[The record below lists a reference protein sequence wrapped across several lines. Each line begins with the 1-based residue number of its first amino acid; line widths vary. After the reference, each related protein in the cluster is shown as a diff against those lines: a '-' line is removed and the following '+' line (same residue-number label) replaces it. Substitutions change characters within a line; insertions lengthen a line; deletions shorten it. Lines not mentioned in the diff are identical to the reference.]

1 MVGLSRQEKNM
12 NSGSLSNCPKCS
24 SPTSTEAL
32 ECSACGIL
40 FSKWQ
45 EREENVTTGNL
56 SRYTIANATSSEF
69 NWTILAI
76 VVGVVI
82 LFFLFVQYNQ

>member
-1 MVGLSRQEKNM
+1 M
-12 NSGSLSNCPKCS
+12 NCPKCN
-24 SPTSTEAL
+24 TVAEADQI

-45 EREENVTTGNL
+45 EREENVASGNMN
-56 SRYTIANATSSEF
+56 RYMRIATATSNEF

-76 VVGVVI
+76 VCLAVVGAFY
-82 LFFLFVQYNQ
+82 LFSRHLQS

>member
-1 MVGLSRQEKNM
+1 MV
-12 NSGSLSNCPKCS
+12 SGSMTHCPKCN
-24 SPTSTEAL
+24 SPAGSEAL
-32 ECSACGIL
+32 ECPACGIL

-45 EREENVTTGNL
+45 ERENNVTSGNL
-56 SRYTIANATSSEF
+56 ARYSIANATSSEF

-82 LFFLFVQYNQ
+82 LSFLFVQYNQ